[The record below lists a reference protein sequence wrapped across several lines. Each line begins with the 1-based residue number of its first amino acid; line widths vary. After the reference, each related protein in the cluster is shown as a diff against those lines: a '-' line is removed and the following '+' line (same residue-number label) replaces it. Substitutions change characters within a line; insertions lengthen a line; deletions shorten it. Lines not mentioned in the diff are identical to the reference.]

1 MESILVITINL
12 KNIALGAAFVGM
24 VVSGSGPAFA
34 QSVAAPAKASS
45 IRCDVTLKT
54 GKNSCAK
61 VARASAPL
69 GDGVS
74 YQSSNARP
82 VGSIVIPAVA
92 AAAAIGLAIAL
103 VSSGNGRGP
112 VPVVVSP

>member
-1 MESILVITINL
+1 MGTINL
-12 KNIALGAAFVGM
+12 RNIALGAAFVGM
-24 VVSGSGPAFA
+24 VASGSSGAFA

-45 IRCDVTLKT
+45 IRCDVALKT

-74 YQSSNARP
+74 YASSNARP

-92 AAAAIGLAIAL
+92 AAAAIGLAIA
-103 VSSGNGRGP
+103 VASSGNGRGP
-112 VPVVVSP
+112 VVVVSP